1 MSNLTIGKIANNS
14 VTLVLS
20 SEQSE
25 VNRAEL
31 LSVSAGFVNTHL
43 HTRFWVTVPN
53 SMGFTHKTR
62 CLCHVESVSGTVE
75 IRDPALQVSA
85 LGVRIGGMNPQRIFR
100 NGADV
105 QDVGEVYLS
114 HNQVHTLEPRRAAAI
129 LQPGPATEAG
139 KILFG
144 SQVAGPVETAAAFVG
159 QGDVVSS
166 GVLCAT
172 PFGKRLEVEVFD
184 LVSRKPLIA
193 RALAGAAE
201 FVNTHQATP
210 LADNNVNI
218 KLRLLFLD
226 ENDLKDY

>member
-14 VTLVLS
+14 VTLVLT
-20 SEQSE
+20 SEQRSE

-85 LGVRIGGMNPQRIFR
+85 LGVRIGGMNPQRVFR

-114 HNQVHTLEPRRAAAI
+114 HNQVHTLEPRRDEVGALLAAF
-129 LQPGPATEAG
+129 GPAAATEAG
-139 KILFG
+139 AIKYG
-144 SQVAGPVETAAAFVG
+144 SEVAGPVETTATFVG

-184 LVSRKPLIA
+184 LVSRKPLIS
-193 RALAGAAE
+193 RALAPLNE
-201 FVNTHQATP
+201 FRNTH
-210 LADNNVNI
+210 
-218 KLRLLFLD
+218 
-226 ENDLKDY
+226 

>member
-85 LGVRIGGMNPQRIFR
+85 LGVRIGGMNPQRVFR

-105 QDVGEVYLS
+105 QDVGAVYLS
-114 HNQVHTLEPRRAAAI
+114 HNQVHTLEPRRQSQV
-129 LQPGPATEAG
+129 LQPTVMTEAG
-139 KILFG
+139 KIQFD
-144 SQVAGPVETAAAFVG
+144 SQTAGPVETAAAFVG

-193 RALAGAAE
+193 RALAGANE

-210 LADNNVNI
+210 LADNNVTI

>member
-20 SEQSE
+20 SEQTE

-85 LGVRIGGMNPQRIFR
+85 LGVRIGGMNPQRVFR

-105 QDVGEVYLS
+105 QDVGAVYLS
-114 HNQVHTLEPRRAAAI
+114 HNQVHTFEPKRQSAI
-129 LQPGPATEAG
+129 LQPAPVTEAG
-139 KILFG
+139 KIQFG
-144 SQVAGPVETAAAFVG
+144 SQTAGPVETAAAFVG

-210 LADNNVNI
+210 LADNNVTI

>member
-31 LSVSAGFVNTHL
+31 LSVSGAFVNVLL

-62 CLCHVESVSGTVE
+62 CLCHVESVSGTVD

-85 LGVRIGGMNPQRIFR
+85 LGVRTGGMNPQRIFR

-114 HNQVHTLEPRRAAAI
+114 HNQVHTLEPRRAQVGALLVAF
-129 LQPGPATEAG
+129 GPIAATEAG
-139 KILFG
+139 EIKYG
-144 SQVAGPVETAAAFVG
+144 SEVAGPVETTATFVG

-184 LVSRKPLIA
+184 LVSRKPLIS
-193 RALAGAAE
+193 RALAPLNE
-201 FVNTHQATP
+201 FRNTH
-210 LADNNVNI
+210 
-218 KLRLLFLD
+218 
-226 ENDLKDY
+226 